1 MYLRL
6 ASCNISK
13 FPNVLR
19 HLHWIE
25 GLDLSH
31 NQIHGAIPQWA
42 WEQWTGL
49 DLFFLNLS
57 HNKFNNVG
65 YETFLPFHIHALDLS
80 FNMFEGQIPIPQNS
94 GDILD
99 YSSNHFSSM
108 PSNISTQLGQTV
120 VFKASRNLL
129 SGKITPAFCGTNL
142 EILDLSYNNLSGP
155 IPSCLLEDTYT
166 LKVLNLKENQLHG
179 KLPRKINESCALEAL
194 DFSGNRIEGDFPRSL
209 AYCKYLE
216 VLDVGNNQI
225 NDLFPCWIAVVPRLQ
240 VLVIKLNKFFGP
252 VASSV
257 PKGNNTCGFPS
268 IRILDLASNNFSGR
282 LTNEW
287 FVQLKSMAVATANET
302 SVMQYEFGAQQVYQ
316 FATVLTY
323 KGSTIMFT
331 KIFTTLVFIDVSDN
345 AFHGS
350 IPKDIGELVLLHGL
364 NLSHNFLTGTIP
376 AHVGH
381 LSQLEVFDLSSNE
394 LSGVIP
400 HGIASLDFLT
410 VLNLSYNS
418 LEGRI
423 PESPHFLTFS
433 NRSFLGNDLLCGPP
447 LSKKCSGATPPN
459 GVLQT
464 PDENSV
470 DIMLFL
476 FVGLGFGVGFAVVI
490 IVTWVLP
497 IRKKS

>member
-376 AHVGH
+376 VG
-381 LSQLEVFDLSSNE
+381 NM
-394 LSGVIP
+394 P
-400 HGIASLDFLT
+400 
-410 VLNLSYNS
+410 
-418 LEGRI
+418 
-423 PESPHFLTFS
+423 
-433 NRSFLGNDLLCGPP
+433 
-447 LSKKCSGATPPN
+447 
-459 GVLQT
+459 
-464 PDENSV
+464 
-470 DIMLFL
+470 
-476 FVGLGFGVGFAVVI
+476 
-490 IVTWVLP
+490 
-497 IRKKS
+497 